1 MSAEKGGDGRVT
13 DADESRTDGESGRTA
28 DADDAPATDT
38 DAEADGRQ
46 VVEVD
51 GREYELPEDVPEWD
65 DEYLDRVGANLMFN
79 FDLER
84 DFRVDGETFDLYGE
98 LRMDSHKQFLTS
110 ALSYGHQKERH
121 HLFARR
127 IAGSVTVRDLE
138 RLADLGHDVAD
149 DWIDANEEHYGTEF
163 TFVVVAPD
171 IPDEVRSFVAG
182 FQDRNLIKYGYY
194 GHYELNL
201 AVVAPDVEDVVASR
215 NADPAR
221 AFVLWDEDPLDRP
234 GLLGRLLRR
243 LKR

>member
-1 MSAEKGGDGRVT
+1 MSAENGGDGRVV
-13 DADESRTDGESGRTA
+13 DDESRADDEGRADEGRADEREPVA
-28 DADDAPATDT
+28 DAET
-38 DAEADGRQ
+38 DGRQ

-51 GREYELPEDVPEWD
+51 GREYEIPEDVPEWD

-79 FDLER
+79 FDLEK
-84 DFRVDGETFDLYGE
+84 DFRVEGEPFDLYGE

-127 IAGSVTVRDLE
+127 STGAAVTVRDLE
-138 RLADLGHDVAD
+138 RLVALGHDVAD

-163 TFVVVAPD
+163 TFVVVASE
-171 IPDEVRSFVAG
+171 ISDEVRSFVAG
-182 FQDRNLIKYGYY
+182 FQDRTLIKYGYY

-234 GLLGRLLRR
+234 GFFGRLLRR